1 MALVERA
8 LLEKTKSSVIYLVL
22 FVALVFMTIGIYKGG
37 VHISSLRAE
46 NVFLPDLPGAIL
58 LSVMRMTVAYA
69 SSLVFA
75 YVFGLL
81 AARTAIGERFILPVL
96 DILQS
101 VPVVG
106 FFPAAITFFIGIT
119 NGHRLGV
126 ELSAVFL
133 IFTSQAWNIG
143 FAVYESV
150 KAIPIENEEATLSL
164 GLPQSQR
171 FFKLYLPASIP
182 RVIYNSILSWSNGWF
197 FLVACEIIA
206 IGPVKYNLPGIGS
219 FLARAAEEEKLDLV
233 LWGILALV
241 LVILFLDIFIWKP
254 LQIWSARFK
263 QEAIANQDEEDIGIF
278 LDLPK
283 TIASRLSFITEPL
296 LDILIQFTFPIRWFM
311 REVIFPMFWDLP
323 VAIFSRLIR
332 EVTAPIRPVIQRSRT
347 FGKAIGYFSLGFLV
361 VLGIFYA
368 WNWFKGPLPPVVR
381 DLPQGLLYSTL
392 RILTA
397 LGISFAWVLPLVYF
411 TWNRPKLR
419 HALTTLAQI
428 GASIPATALF
438 PLIVLVGVRRLGG
451 GMELGTLV
459 LLTFGIQWYVLFN
472 AIGGAA
478 SIPADLIDATK
489 SYGLSPFATFRT
501 LVLPA
506 IRPALITGAIT
517 AWGGGWNALVVS
529 EYFTVKDE
537 VVRVKGLGALLS
549 YSVYELGDGRAITLC
564 ILVMVAWILF
574 VNLLIWQPLYQQ
586 NLERF
591 KLSS

>member
-278 LDLPK
+278 LDLP
-283 TIASRLSFITEPL
+283 
-296 LDILIQFTFPIRWFM
+296 
-311 REVIFPMFWDLP
+311 
-323 VAIFSRLIR
+323 
-332 EVTAPIRPVIQRSRT
+332 
-347 FGKAIGYFSLGFLV
+347 
-361 VLGIFYA
+361 
-368 WNWFKGPLPPVVR
+368 
-381 DLPQGLLYSTL
+381 
-392 RILTA
+392 
-397 LGISFAWVLPLVYF
+397 
-411 TWNRPKLR
+411 
-419 HALTTLAQI
+419 
-428 GASIPATALF
+428 
-438 PLIVLVGVRRLGG
+438 
-451 GMELGTLV
+451 
-459 LLTFGIQWYVLFN
+459 
-472 AIGGAA
+472 
-478 SIPADLIDATK
+478 
-489 SYGLSPFATFRT
+489 
-501 LVLPA
+501 
-506 IRPALITGAIT
+506 
-517 AWGGGWNALVVS
+517 
-529 EYFTVKDE
+529 
-537 VVRVKGLGALLS
+537 
-549 YSVYELGDGRAITLC
+549 
-564 ILVMVAWILF
+564 
-574 VNLLIWQPLYQQ
+574 
-586 NLERF
+586 
-591 KLSS
+591 